1 MNIHTVVFLLFL
13 LLLANL
19 HVEALSWAAW
29 SPWSSCTKTCGGGV
43 SRQLRRCLT
52 SKCSGESVRFKVCA
66 QKTCESKSRLAR
78 DTICGGEEIVSRQ
91 QCEVVCRSRVT
102 GANFLWRVD
111 DGTPCQAATS
121 RAVCSKGA
129 CQIVGCDGL
138 IGSSF
143 RFDACGVCGGRGDT
157 CDNGKFIWK
166 VSEEY
171 TACASNCDDVVDWSG
186 AGRSIAS
193 TSQPIVVC
201 VNAISGRVV
210 PEKLCAD
217 KLRPKVEAR
226 PCPMLICPS
235 RCRWITAD
243 WTECIPHCGAG
254 TRQREVYCVQTAHNV
269 TVHVTDSFCEN
280 GTRPTA
286 EENCISTSCG
296 RWEAGKWSKCT
307 ASCGQ
312 GVRRRHVAC
321 VGGSDCDEGGRPRQ
335 ETTCYSGM
343 PCGLATNSLDWND
356 RAYLD
361 GNTFGSMDN
370 HNDWQAPRLVAGEWS
385 TCSSSCGTGVMSR
398 TVECVAVNPIS
409 SAPIKLP
416 MSECQDQEQP
426 KLFESCE
433 VRSCPLQEDSKLT
446 EDEAPYQWRY
456 GDWTQ
461 CSASCLGGKQ
471 KAALKCIQVS
481 TGKSVQ
487 WSQCD
492 ARRRPPEKSRPC
504 NPHPCPPFWLTSKYS
519 ECSVSCGSGTA
530 RRSVKCAQTVSK
542 TDGADAHIILR
553 DDRCHLKK
561 PQETETCNVV
571 ACPPT
576 WVTAQWTE
584 CSRSCDSGERRRQ
597 VWCEI
602 RDSRGKTQRRPDV
615 ECDANTKPQSVEVC
629 SFGSCSR
636 PELLTNRVFEQNV
649 EQKKLTLGIGGVA
662 TLYQGTSIKIKCP
675 AKKFDKKKIYWKKNG
690 KKIKNDAHIKVSA
703 NGNLR
708 VFHARM
714 EDAGVYECFTDRLQG
729 NVTLNFKYRDFPAT
743 RTDLPQ
749 KVQLPSNRNKQRP
762 TEMSKE
768 DVIREQSNVLH
779 KMNVSLIEALLTAPN
794 DEKAREQLKKYGN
807 ELVARWDIG
816 HWSECRQKTCHV
828 AGYQARGLSCKV
840 TFHGE
845 TRNVDNSICESL
857 ASVTPPETRPCH
869 REDCPRWEASQWSEC
884 SSQRCVSSMLAQK
897 RRNVTCR
904 FTNGTSVDIQHC
916 DITNRPATTMDC
928 PNQNCKAEWRTS
940 DWGSCSSE
948 CGTGGVQLRLLSCVW
963 ISSGRPAGRNCEQMR
978 RPHSARACVA
988 DEPLPPCMPTASAL
1002 FQRDSSCQDQSRFC
1016 DIIKLFHS
1024 CDSLEVRQK
1033 CCSTCT
1039 FVERKKF

>member
-1 MNIHTVVFLLFL
+1 MSRND
-13 LLLANL
+13 
-19 HVEALSWAAW
+19 SK
-29 SPWSSCTKTCGGGV
+29 CCGGGV

-66 QKTCESKSRLAR
+66 QKACESRARLAR
-78 DTICGGEEIVSRQ
+78 DTVCGGEEIVSR
-91 QCEVVCRSRVT
+91 
-102 GANFLWRVD
+102 G
-111 DGTPCQAATS
+111 
-121 RAVCSKGA
+121 
-129 CQIVGCDGL
+129 QIVGCDGL
-138 IGSSF
+138 VGSSF

-157 CDNGKFIWK
+157 CENGKFIWK

-193 TSQPIVVC
+193 HSQPIVVC
-201 VNAISGRVV
+201 VNAVSGRVV
-210 PEKLCAD
+210 PERLCAD
-217 KLRPKVEAR
+217 KLRPQVESR

-235 RCRWITAD
+235 RWMAAD
-243 WTECIPHCGAG
+243 WTECVPHCGPG
-254 TRQREVYCVQTAHNV
+254 IRRRDVYCVQSAHNV
-269 TVHVTDSFCEN
+269 TVHVADTFCEN
-280 GTRPTA
+280 NTRPA
-286 EENCISTSCG
+286 GEENCISTSCG
-296 RWEAGKWSKCT
+296 RWEAGKWSRCT
-307 ASCGQ
+307 VSCGQ
-312 GVRRRHVAC
+312 GFRRRHVAC
-321 VGGSDCDEGGRPRQ
+321 VGGSDCDDLGRPRQ
-335 ETTCYSGM
+335 ETTCYAGI
-343 PCGLATNSLDWND
+343 PCSMLATNSLDWND

-361 GNTFGSMDN
+361 GNTFGSMDS
-370 HNDWQAPRLVAGEWS
+370 NDWQAPRLVTGEWS
-385 TCSSSCGTGVMSR
+385 ACSSTCGTGVMSR

-433 VRSCPLQEDSKLT
+433 VRSCPLQEDAKLS
-446 EDEAPYQWRY
+446 EDEAPHQWRY

-492 ARRRPPEKSRPC
+492 ARRRPPEKSRLC
-504 NPHPCPPFWLTSKYS
+504 NQHPCPPFWLTSPYS
-519 ECSVSCGSGTA
+519 ECSASCGTGTL
-530 RRSVKCAQTVSK
+530 RRTAKCAQTVSK
-542 TDGADAHIILR
+542 TDGSDAHIILR
-553 DDRCHLKK
+553 DDKCLLKK
-561 PQETETCNVV
+561 PQETDVCNVV
-571 ACPPT
+571 ACPAT

-602 RDSRGKTQRRPDV
+602 KDARGKTLRRPDV
-615 ECDANTKPQSVEVC
+615 ECDPLTKPLSVEVC

-636 PELLTNRVFEQNV
+636 PELLTNRVFEQNA

-690 KKIKNDAHIKVSA
+690 KKIRNDAHIKVSA

-729 NVTLNFKYRDFPAT
+729 NVTLNFKYRDFPAS
-743 RTDLPQ
+743 RDISFNRLPNRKGQKLKSQQPPQ
-749 KVQLPSNRNKQRP
+749 KS
-762 TEMSKE
+762 TE
-768 DVIREQSNVLH
+768 DTIREQGSVLH
-779 KMNVSLIEALLTAPN
+779 KLNTSIIEALLNAPN
-794 DEKAREQLKKYGN
+794 DEKAREQLRNYGN
-807 ELVARWDIG
+807 KLVARWDIG

-828 AGYQARGLSCKV
+828 AGYQARSLSCKV

-845 TRNVDNSICESL
+845 TRSVDPSICESL
-857 ASVTPPETRPCH
+857 ASVRPPETRPCH
-869 REDCPRWEASQWSEC
+869 RQDCPRWEASQWSDC

-897 RRNVTCR
+897 KRNVTCR
-904 FTNGTSVDIQHC
+904 YTNGTSIDILHC

-1002 FQRDSSCQDQSRFC
+1002 FQRGMG
-1016 DIIKLFHS
+1016 
-1024 CDSLEVRQK
+1024 V
-1033 CCSTCT
+1033 
-1039 FVERKKF
+1039 